1 MYTLA
6 DLDKLGHKPSAV
18 RYVLAGGY
26 YRRPLNFTLSS
37 LEDAKAALNR
47 LAKFDTQLRNA
58 SGTDSVPSYEEFCA
72 AFPKLGIFQPA
83 WDSLNDDLNT
93 PEALGHVFSA
103 IKKAD
108 IPSLSPEEAL
118 RLRNAFHFILAAFGI
133 ILPEEE
139 REEAPEKVRILA
151 DQRWQAK
158 QNRDWTEADRLRAEV
173 AALGWVIKDRKDGY
187 DLARK

>member
-1 MYTLA
+1 MFSA
-6 DLDKLGHKPSAV
+6 PSK
-18 RYVLAGGY
+18 GGY
-26 YRRPLNFTLSS
+26 PLPFTGGG
-37 LEDAKAALNR
+37 A
-47 LAKFDTQLRNA
+47 
-58 SGTDSVPSYEEFCA
+58 P
-72 AFPKLGIFQPA
+72 PA
-83 WDSLNDDLNT
+83 ECL
-93 PEALGHVFSA
+93 P
-103 IKKAD
+103 
-108 IPSLSPEEAL
+108 
-118 RLRNAFHFILAAFGI
+118 FILAAFGI

>member
-1 MYTLA
+1 MKVWGMRIGMGCEAQTTAIAWLLRGFA
-6 DLDKLGHKPSAV
+6 
-18 RYVLAGGY
+18 
-26 YRRPLNFTLSS
+26 T
-37 LEDAKAALNR
+37 
-47 LAKFDTQLRNA
+47 TQ
-58 SGTDSVPSYEEFCA
+58 T
-72 AFPKLGIFQPA
+72 
-83 WDSLNDDLNT
+83 
-93 PEALGHVFSA
+93 A